1 MINYSERDGGVGDL
15 ERQRGGDCGGLQGQ
29 IMQTATNTKILS
41 PGRCHFSQV
50 TSKCAASK

>member
-1 MINYSERDGGVGDL
+1 MINYSERDRGVGDL
-15 ERQRGGDCGGLQGQ
+15 EKQRGWDCGGLEGQ

-50 TSKCAASK
+50 TSKCAALK